1 MSNSPKY
8 SVLWI
13 DDDIEKKKDLKF
25 LEGYQE
31 IAGGHNIFLEPY
43 SNWRDAEKELRQRFN
58 QFSAI
63 ILDANCGVDPGDI
76 EDSTF
81 ISFVLPS
88 LTAVFEERK
97 QIIPWFILSAG
108 TMDNFEFVIKSA
120 QRLHQKYEEWGQML
134 YIKDAP
140 DDDPKNPEKLFEKIE
155 NLAKDQSSGAVLSRH
170 SDLLEYMG
178 EGKLIDK
185 RARTLLLKMLSALYY
200 PAENLHYEYAGNPLR
215 KVIEFLFRAAR
226 KVGLLPDEC
235 FDGDEIKLQLASLFL
250 AGKSISYDRED
261 KSKQIRWGKPGDAIF
276 PNDISE
282 ILKYVLN
289 SYVNPESHT
298 SEEESYLIDAQKK
311 ELFFGC
317 VFQICHVI
325 KWFGAFVDAHPDKDE
340 NLKMHQRI
348 IQPTKQSKKKKDK
361 TEIKTEETQDKV
373 EPSNSEKEP
382 EQVKPTVK
390 DIIGKSNY
398 VLNEG
403 AGLCIIIDSV
413 KCKLPEECKSS
424 AAIGKKAKIENAILN
439 EDKDADKYPFIIT
452 KLVIEEDD
460 NAQQ

>member
-25 LEGYQE
+25 KEGYQE
-31 IAGGHNIFLEPY
+31 IAAGHNIFLEPY
-43 SNWRDAEKELRQRFN
+43 SNWRDAEKELRQRFS

-63 ILDANCGVDPGDI
+63 ILDANCCVDPGDI

-88 LTAVFEERK
+88 LRAVFEERK
-97 QIIPWFILSAG
+97 QVIPCFILSAG

-120 QRLHQKYEEWGQML
+120 QRHHQKYEEWGQML
-134 YIKDAP
+134 YIKDVP

-155 NLAKDQSSGAVLSRH
+155 NLAKDQSNSAVLSRH

-185 RARTLLLKMLSALYY
+185 RARTLLLKMLGALYY

-261 KSKQIRWGKPGDAIF
+261 KSKQIRWGKPGDTIF

-289 SYVNPESHT
+289 NYVNPESHT

-325 KWFGAFVDAHPDKDE
+325 KWFGAFVDAHPDKDQ
-340 NLKMHQRI
+340 NLAMHRRVVMNSKPSPKM
-348 IQPTKQSKKKKDK
+348 KD
-361 TEIKTEETQDKV
+361 
-373 EPSNSEKEP
+373 NKEP
-382 EQVKPTVK
+382 VLSAKQKAPTYSNAQGMKQEPKVVT
-390 DIIGKSNY
+390 DDLVGKTNF
-398 VLNEG
+398 VLTGRNCVFIMVG
-403 AGLCIIIDSV
+403 SV
-413 KCKLPEECKSS
+413 KCKLSDECKSNGL
-424 AAIGKKAKIENAILN
+424 IGKSIKIVEAVKN
-439 EDKDADKYPFIIT
+439 EGNDSGEYPFIIT
-452 KLVIEEDD
+452 KLTIIE
-460 NAQQ
+460 N